1 MTIVINLTL
10 CLVIVEIGPTMP
22 AASALGQNGRC
33 DHDSDEADSDWIKE
47 LIFGS

>member
-10 CLVIVEIGPTMP
+10 CLVIVEIGPTM
-22 AASALGQNGRC
+22 ASALGQNGRC